1 VIESV
6 EAAVVVLEQCDLRAL
21 LEDPAAMA
29 EAMIERQHAL
39 DYLKSHPLSAVREEE
54 RVEFCH
60 RLHLVSQRDAEAMQL
75 LGEAK
80 AHIGEQLGKL
90 VSGRALARG
99 YGGLSAEGSSQGSGA
114 KRTG

>member
-6 EAAVVVLEQCDLRAL
+6 EAAVVILEQCDLRAL
-21 LEDPAAMA
+21 MDDSVAMA

-39 DYLKSHPLSAVREEE
+39 DYLKSHPLSAVAEKE

-80 AHIGEQLGKL
+80 AHIAEQLGKL
-90 VSGRALARG
+90 VSGRALART
-99 YGGLSAEGSSQGSGA
+99 YGGLSADVPSTGSGA